1 MKQTAPPKALILDLG
16 NVLIF
21 HDNDT
26 LYRELAAASGTTT
39 EAVMAAL
46 RSDAGQRMN
55 VTDGPPELVYEIV
68 APAIGFPGG
77 PEKFAA
83 IWNGIFRP
91 NQPIVPVIEAL
102 HGRIPLFVLSN
113 TNAMHMAYIRP
124 RLPILERFDAVLT
137 SHELGLVKPDAAI
150 FQAAL
155 VRAGVAPDEAAFFDD
170 MPAYVDAARRAGLQG
185 FVFSTVEQFVEDLT
199 SLGLRVG

>member
-1 MKQTAPPKALILDLG
+1 MTNTTPPKALILDLG

-39 EAVMAAL
+39 EAVVTAL

-55 VTDGPPELVYEIV
+55 VTDGPPELVYELV
-68 APAIGFPGG
+68 APAIGFPGSLDQ
-77 PEKFAA
+77 FAA
-83 IWNGIFRP
+83 IWNGIFQP

-113 TNAMHMAYIRP
+113 TNAMHIDYIRA
-124 RLPILERFDAVLT
+124 RLPVLARFDAVLT

-150 FQAAL
+150 FQAAPA
-155 VRAGVAPDEAAFFDD
+155 RAGVPPHEPASFDD
-170 MPAYVDAARRAGLQG
+170 LPDYVEAVRRAGLQA
-185 FVFSTVEQFVEDLT
+185 FLFTTVQQFIEDPT
-199 SLGLRVG
+199 SLGLRLA